1 MAILANEGVRNRY
14 NFCRR
19 PDCAF
24 LRFLDKRTGGWGD
37 GGQFVLV
44 GVRAIGVRVLGV
56 RATRAHVG
64 RVRKGGLSVG

>member
-1 MAILANEGVRNRY
+1 MDEIVTIFVAVPIVHFCVFWKNAWGV
-14 NFCRR
+14 
-19 PDCAF
+19 
-24 LRFLDKRTGGWGD
+24 GGD

-56 RATRAHVG
+56 RATRVHAG